1 MNKILN
7 LLILTFVISSCNS
20 QDNLK
25 EYYYPITNKKE
36 VNIYKYQ
43 DKNDSSRVEY
53 WKVTTDQKKNE
64 ILTESF
70 TTDFSLYNVFKE
82 KITEKGAEL
91 IDYKDYQKND
101 SGKLIEIQAK
111 ILNKD
116 VYIWNGENK
125 YKYSVQYKNKYGNE
139 QFIKDR
145 QKKGLRKLML
155 MVLNIQQLSFWM
167 SML

>member
-1 MNKILN
+1 M
-7 LLILTFVISSCNS
+7 
-20 QDNLK
+20 
-25 EYYYPITNKKE
+25 
-36 VNIYKYQ
+36 
-43 DKNDSSRVEY
+43 
-53 WKVTTDQKKNE
+53 
-64 ILTESF
+64 TESF

-125 YKYSVQYKNKYGNE
+125 YQYSVQYKNKYGNE

-145 QKKGLRKLML
+145 QKKEFEKIDVNGTEYSTVKFLDEYVIKLL
-155 MVLNIQQLSFWM
+155 DSNEIYEFYQLTFYSKGKGMVEYRRYHPNGAIIELELIEILTQAEFEKLSGKK
-167 SML
+167 SQ